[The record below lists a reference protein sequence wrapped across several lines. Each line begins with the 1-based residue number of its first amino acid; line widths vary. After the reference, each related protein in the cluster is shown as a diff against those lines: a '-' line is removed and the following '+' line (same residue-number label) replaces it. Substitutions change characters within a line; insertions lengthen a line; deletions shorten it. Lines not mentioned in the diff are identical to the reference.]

1 MRVIGIDPGTLKT
14 GWGVVERHGTRLV
27 HVAHGVLALS
37 GELCDRLVEL
47 DARLDRVVHE
57 YAPAVGAVESMF
69 FSRNAQSAAKLGHA
83 RGVIVVSLR
92 RAGLDLAEYP
102 PALVKRAIVGSGR
115 ADKNQMQR
123 IVASILG
130 LPAPPTED
138 AADALAV
145 AITHLNGAR
154 IHLAR
159 AKAGS

>member
-1 MRVIGIDPGTLKT
+1 MRVIGIDPGTLAT

-27 HVAHGVLALS
+27 HVAHGVLSLS

-47 DARLDRVVHE
+47 DKRLDRIVAEH
-57 YAPAVGAVESMF
+57 APDAGAIESIF

-83 RGVIVVSLR
+83 RGVIMVSLR
-92 RAGLDLAEYP
+92 RAGLELAEYA
-102 PALVKRAIVGSGR
+102 PALVKRSIAGGGR

-123 IVASILG
+123 VVAALLR
-130 LPAPPTED
+130 LPAPPVED

-145 AITHLNGAR
+145 AITHLHSAR
-154 IHLAR
+154 VQLAR